1 MKNAF
6 IFISALILFI
16 SCNVFSPEER
26 NVTLKIQGLVSDAIN
41 GSPVSN
47 IEVELYK
54 NWSPSLHDD
63 YDKGEVLDSDITGED
78 GFYYLEC
85 KLYGDCLERYLTLDV
100 IDSERDYDWDTI
112 SSTDEPHV
120 RCIEGIQVINIQ
132 LEPYIVYRVP
142 QLISPQ
148 EGEILDNGR
157 TDGQDYIIWDFNWSD
172 IYGATKYNLYVKHT
186 GSQFPMI
193 DEETDSSSFHREG
206 SGYIADRN
214 RFNWKWKVR
223 LYANGRWCDWS
234 EERSFDVEPVNTDPS
249 SN

>member
-1 MKNAF
+1 MKRAS
-6 IFISALILFI
+6 IFVSALILFI

-26 NVTLKIQGLVSDAIN
+26 NVTLKIQGVVSDAIN

-47 IEVELYK
+47 IEVSLIK
-54 NWSPSLHDD
+54 MFSPSPKDD
-63 YDKGEVLDSDITGED
+63 YDEDELLDSDITSEG

-85 KLYGDCLERYLTLDV
+85 TLYGDCLRRYLCLDV
-100 IDSERDYDWDTI
+100 RDPTRFYDWLTI
-112 SSTDEPHV
+112 YSADNPHV
-120 RCIEGIQVINIQ
+120 VCIDGIQVIDIQ
-132 LEPYIVYRVP
+132 LKPYIICRAP

-148 EGEILDNGR
+148 EGAILDNGR
-157 TDGQDYIIWDFNWSD
+157 TDGQDYKIWDFDWSD

-193 DEETDSSSFHREG
+193 DEETDFSSFHRED

-214 RFNWKWKVR
+214 RFNWKWRVR
-223 LYANGRWCDWS
+223 FYANGRWCDWS
-234 EERSFDVEPVNTDPS
+234 EERSFDVEPVNTDPP